1 MKRKLNVKLVSVV
14 LTVALCATGII
25 TGCTK
30 KESPSKDN
38 ETSKNE
44 TSKKEV
50 SGWDLADQIVADVKK
65 NEPVFDDYEV
75 NITDFG
81 AQIKTEK
88 ITDKEQEKELAKS
101 NTEAINKAIADVSA
115 HKGKDGKLGGI
126 VKIPAGYTYTGAIH
140 LQDNVNLNLADG
152 AYLMFTTDYS
162 QYPNVLTR
170 WEGIECYNYS
180 PMIYAYQKK
189 NIAITGKGVLDAQAT
204 KEEYW
209 LPWKNSNYLPD
220 QTQTQDRN
228 NLFQMSA
235 DGVDVEKRI
244 FGEGHYLRPSFLQ
257 TFECEK
263 VLIED
268 ITINNAP
275 FWMVH
280 PVFTNYLTVRD
291 ITLESHGYNNDGVDP
306 DSCKNVVID
315 GCTFKTGDDCIA
327 VKSGRNEDGR
337 NIGVPSENIV
347 AQNNLYV
354 TGKGAC
360 VTIGSEMSGDIRNI
374 FYRDN
379 KSEDTV
385 QHLQAISIKTNG
397 DRGGTV
403 ENIYIKGIEARNTED
418 RAVLITKFYEEGDTE
433 KTTPEIKNIFIED
446 STFKS
451 KNPDKQKDVIAIW
464 GYSRSMIENV
474 QFKNCTFEGSDA
486 ALNLHNVK
494 DLSFKNT
501 TVNGKKLPEGK
512 FKPEENTGIVASE
525 INSSGISLSYT
536 SGVDESTLNPG
547 FVVSDKE
554 DGEYVPVANSDTLEK
569 VFIKLSPN
577 GSEVKLM
584 KIDPAKYYKFTMTV
598 NGEKWESEV
607 FHVK

>member
-14 LTVALCATGII
+14 LTVALCATGMI

-30 KESPSKDN
+30 KESSSGDQD
-38 ETSKNE
+38 
-44 TSKKEV
+44 TSKKEAT
-50 SGWDLADQIVADVKK
+50 GWDLADQIVEDVKA

-75 NITDFG
+75 SIADFG
-81 AQIKTEK
+81 AQVKTEK

-101 NTEAINKAIADVSA
+101 NTEAINKAIADVST
-115 HKGKDGKLGGI
+115 HKGKDGKVGGT

-140 LQDNVNLNLADG
+140 LQDNVNLNLTDG
-152 AYLMFTTDYS
+152 SYLMFTTDYS

-189 NIAITGKGVLDAQAT
+189 NIAITGNGVMDAQAT

-209 LPWKNSNYLPD
+209 LPWKNSDYLPD
-220 QTQTQDRN
+220 QTQTEDRN
-228 NLFQMSA
+228 NLFKMSA
-235 DGVDVEKRI
+235 DGVDVEQRL
-244 FGEGHYLRPSFLQ
+244 FGDGHYLRPAFVQ

-263 VLIED
+263 VLIEG

-280 PVFTNYLTVRD
+280 PVFTNYLTIRD

-306 DSCKNVVID
+306 DSCKNVIIE

-337 NIGVPSENIV
+337 NIGIPSENIV

-379 KSEDTV
+379 KSEETV
-385 QHLQAISIKTNG
+385 EHLQAVSIKTNG

-403 ENIYIKGIEARNTED
+403 ENIYVKGIEASNTED
-418 RAVLITKFYEEGDTE
+418 RAVLITMFYEEGDTE
-433 KTTPEIKNIFIED
+433 KTSPVIKNIFIED
-446 STFKS
+446 STFKC
-451 KNPDKQKDVIAIW
+451 KEPDNEKDVIAVW

-474 QFKNCTFEGSDA
+474 TFKNCTFEGTDA
-486 ALNLHNVK
+486 VLNLHNVK
-494 DLSFKNT
+494 GISFENT
-501 TVNGKKLPEGK
+501 TINGKKLPEGE
-512 FKPEENTGIVASE
+512 FKPEENTAIVSSE
-525 INSSGISLSYT
+525 VKKTSISLSYT
-536 SGVDESTLNPG
+536 SGADENTLNPA
-547 FVVSDKE
+547 FVVSDTE

-569 VFIKLSPN
+569 VSVRLAAS

-584 KIDPAKYYKFTMTV
+584 NIDPAKYYKFTMTV
-598 NGEKWESEV
+598 NGKKWESEV